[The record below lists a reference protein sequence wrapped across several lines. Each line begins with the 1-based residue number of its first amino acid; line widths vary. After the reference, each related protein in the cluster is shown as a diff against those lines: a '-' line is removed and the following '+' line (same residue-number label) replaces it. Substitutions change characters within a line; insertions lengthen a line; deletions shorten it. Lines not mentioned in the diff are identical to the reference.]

1 MCQWSYLRNVGKKT
15 MVSYIKRKIK
25 YDVIF
30 IFMKRQKEENFIL
43 LVDRNDEFANYV
55 NKNVLVVLGFLLF

>member
-1 MCQWSYLRNVGKKT
+1 

>member
-1 MCQWSYLRNVGKKT
+1 LRNVGKKT

>member
-1 MCQWSYLRNVGKKT
+1 MGKKT

>member
-1 MCQWSYLRNVGKKT
+1 MCQWNYLRNVGKKT

-55 NKNVLVVLGFLLF
+55 NKNGLVVLGFLLF